1 MHAFA
6 WLLNELF
13 FEDAVWA
20 GFLIEAVLFFAI
32 AAIAGLVAYRA
43 VQAGAPPV
51 PEMAIEEGKRI
62 RQTLESGTRPRPRQG
77 APSPVSNEPEIYRSG
92 AGEPVA
98 RARRAAAGRSSA
110 EIRAD
115 IERQR
120 EELSHSV
127 EALRSRVTELTDWR
141 RQVREHRREL
151 IIGAAVVGFAVG
163 GLMALRRR

>member
-1 MHAFA
+1 
-6 WLLNELF
+6 
-13 FEDAVWA
+13 
-20 GFLIEAVLFFAI
+20 
-32 AAIAGLVAYRA
+32 
-43 VQAGAPPV
+43 
-51 PEMAIEEGKRI
+51 MA
-62 RQTLESGTRPRPRQG
+62 
-77 APSPVSNEPEIYRSG
+77 NEPEIYRTG

-98 RARRAAAGRSSA
+98 RKASPPPGRSSA
-110 EIRAD
+110 QIRAD

-127 EALRSRVTELTDWR
+127 EALRGRVTELTDWR